1 MRRLRHEDRILLD
14 VALAA
19 SPAAAVALALLWGGP
34 LSLKAQWT
42 LTAVVALGWVGFA
55 LSARA
60 RVVRPLQTVSNM
72 MAGLREEDT
81 SVRGRSPR
89 PDDALGHVMVEL
101 NALAE
106 ALRQHKLG
114 VAETVGLLAKVTEE
128 TEVAM
133 FAFDADARLRI
144 VNRAGAGL
152 LGRPREALLGRT
164 AGELG
169 LAALLEPDAPATL
182 VLEPGG
188 GAGPPRTWQVRR
200 TAFRQDGRTHT
211 LVALADIS
219 RALRAE
225 ERQAWQ
231 RLVRVLSHEIN
242 NSLAPISSIAST
254 LRRGLT
260 DGANATGAE
269 DTARGLDVI
278 QRRADALARLMTAYA
293 KLARLPPPERAP
305 VDLAALVARVAT
317 LETRAPIR
325 VDGGPATTL
334 HADAAQL
341 EQLLINLVSN
351 AVDAARESP
360 GPDGGPAPV
369 AIAWT
374 AAPGRVELT
383 VRDEGPGLAD
393 DANLFVPFYTTKP
406 GGSGIGLALSRQIA
420 EAHGG
425 ALTLENRRDRTG
437 CEAHLTLPLAA
448 ANRPD
453 PGSRVP
459 PPDRP
464 PGAPTPFPPL
474 AAGPGPAQDG
484 GEP

>member
-1 MRRLRHEDRILLD
+1 VKRLRYEDRVLCD

-19 SPAAAVALALLWGGP
+19 APAAAVALALLWGGP

-72 MAGLREEDT
+72 LAGLREEDT
-81 SVRGRSPR
+81 SLRGRSPR

-114 VAETVGLLAKVTEE
+114 AAETVGLLAKVTEE

-144 VNRAGAGL
+144 VNRAGGGL
-152 LGRPREALLGRT
+152 LGRPREALLGRG
-164 AGELG
+164 ADELG
-169 LAALLEPDAPATL
+169 LLALLGSDAPTTL

-211 LVALADIS
+211 LVALADVS
-219 RALRAE
+219 RALREE
-225 ERQAWQ
+225 ERHAWQ

-254 LRRGLT
+254 LKRGLT
-260 DGANATGAE
+260 DASE

-293 KLARLPPPERAP
+293 RLARLPSPERAP
-305 VDLAALVARVAT
+305 VDLAALIARVAT

-325 VDGGPATTL
+325 VVRGPAATL

-341 EQLLINLVSN
+341 EQLLINLVTN
-351 AVDAARESP
+351 AVDAARESS
-360 GPDGGPAPV
+360 GDGDSAPV
-369 AIAWT
+369 EIAWT
-374 AAPGRVELT
+374 VAPGRVELT

-437 CEAHLTLPLAA
+437 CEARLTLSLPVMS
-448 ANRPD
+448 RPD

-474 AAGPGPAQDG
+474 AAGPDPAQDG